1 MIYCKSQI
9 ECITNGKKCGIE
21 EFEYKYGLEQT
32 VYCVYKGYWGKYKV
46 KELYIA
52 GFMCTNIPLYYLSNF
67 WVRTEDDL
75 YDNIDDAINECE
87 RRNKRKKYRVK

>member
-9 ECITNGKKCGIE
+9 ECITNGEKYGME

-32 VYCVYKGYWGKYKV
+32 VYCVYEGFWGKYKV
-46 KELYIA
+46 KELFIA
-52 GFMCTNIPLYYLSNF
+52 GFMCTNLPLYYLSNG
-67 WVRTEDDL
+67 WNMIEESL

-87 RRNKRKKYRVK
+87 RRNKRKKYGIK

>member
-9 ECITNGKKCGIE
+9 ECIINGEKYGTG

-46 KELYIA
+46 KELYIV

-67 WVRTEDDL
+67 WVMTEDDL